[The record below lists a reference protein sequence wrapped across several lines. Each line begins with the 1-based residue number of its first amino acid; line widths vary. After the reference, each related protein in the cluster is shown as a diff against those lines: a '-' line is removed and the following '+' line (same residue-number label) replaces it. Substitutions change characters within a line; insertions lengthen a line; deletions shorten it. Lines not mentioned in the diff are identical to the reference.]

1 MEITLRFITNIYSTP
16 DKNGKQ
22 KILKRNLKFRETV
35 NTCDIKGIREYISDS
50 GKIDKNK
57 AVLILNDKDDMRTL
71 DMPFEEAQY
80 LKINKEVIGFRRI
93 KTIKNK

>member
-1 MEITLRFITNIYSTP
+1 MEITLRFIIDIYSNP

-22 KILKRNLKFRETV
+22 KVVKRNLKFKETV
-35 NTCDIKGIREYISDS
+35 NTCDIKGIREYISGG

-57 AVLILNDKDDMRTL
+57 SVLIMEKEDLRTL

-80 LKINKEVIGFRRI
+80 LKVSKTVLGFRRD
-93 KTIKNK
+93 KKSK